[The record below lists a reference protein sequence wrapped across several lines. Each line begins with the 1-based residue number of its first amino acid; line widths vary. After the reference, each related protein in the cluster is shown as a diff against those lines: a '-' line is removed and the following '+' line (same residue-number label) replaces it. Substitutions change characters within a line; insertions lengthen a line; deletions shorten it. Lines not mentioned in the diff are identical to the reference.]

1 MCASWKMHGKES
13 RKRGESMAVMSVR
26 LSVEEEKQL
35 KAMAAQEDKEKS
47 KVARELMMDGLKFK
61 MLLAYKEGR
70 ASLSKLSKTLNMSLS
85 EAIDFLASFGLE
97 APV

>member
-1 MCASWKMHGKES
+1 MS
-13 RKRGESMAVMSVR
+13 VMSVR
-26 LSVEEEKQL
+26 LSVNEEKQL
-35 KAMAAQEDKEKS
+35 KAMALQEDKQKS

-70 ASLSKLSKTLNMSLS
+70 ASLSRLSKTLDMSLS

-97 APV
+97 APINYDDYLAGADTARKTIH